1 MVAWRKNPYFT
12 IGFPAPGPAEWRTAT
27 PVVKA
32 HDDIT
37 LLGQHVMPESTPA
50 VPDYL
55 PGWFSVD
62 VDQKRILVSGL
73 ELWRSDASGRQVNAI
88 LNFDLKKL
96 DWGEFE
102 GRNLPVQ
109 VRIIL
114 QGSDDAVV
122 WQADEPGD

>member
-1 MVAWRKNPYFT
+1 
-12 IGFPAPGPAEWRTAT
+12 
-27 PVVKA
+27 
-32 HDDIT
+32 
-37 LLGQHVMPESTPA
+37 MPESTPA